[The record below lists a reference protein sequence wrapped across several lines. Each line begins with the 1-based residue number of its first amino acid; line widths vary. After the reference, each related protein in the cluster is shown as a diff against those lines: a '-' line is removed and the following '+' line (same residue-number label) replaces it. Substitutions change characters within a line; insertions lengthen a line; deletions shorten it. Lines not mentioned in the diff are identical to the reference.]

1 MTPPSDLDSL
11 SSEDKNSL
19 ILALYEQV
27 RALTARVAELE
38 AQGGKPPKNS
48 SNSSVPPSK
57 DFKANASKGKGDK
70 PKRKGPRRGSLGR
83 KGQNRPLA
91 ENPHQIVRVMAK
103 QCEQCSG
110 PLNEG
115 DQTLHH
121 AYDKVDIPPVEP
133 DVTRVEIYH
142 GLCLER
148 ASATSGYGALSGHV
162 KEREA
167 VPALGRAAPGDGA
180 TDASVPNARLQSP
193 SQKS

>member
-1 MTPPSDLDSL
+1 MTPPPDLDSL
-11 SSEDKNSL
+11 SREDMKSL
-19 ILALYEQV
+19 ILTL
-27 RALTARVAELE
+27 LARVAELE
-38 AQGGKPPKNS
+38 AQLGKPPKNS

-57 DFKANASKGKGDK
+57 EFKANASKGKGDK

-110 PLNEG
+110 PLNEA

-133 DVTRVEIYH
+133 TVTRVEIFH
-142 GLCLER
+142 GLCPCC
-148 ASATSGYGALSGHV
+148 SPFGGAG
-162 KEREA
+162 
-167 VPALGRAAPGDGA
+167 GDGGRFA
-180 TDASVPNARLQSP
+180 LQPEHRRHGSVLALYPCDQLRTLSAVVPRP
-193 SQKS
+193 VRVRH